1 MFSTSLH
8 LAAHRDALQVAHVL
22 HRDISL
28 FNLLLVLAMQSDLGV
43 DFVDRALQE
52 PECTRIQE
60 KIHKLSRRGLLGDW
74 GYGIPMGDVHHSSG
88 PTPGI
93 RVAGQTKVLGRKD
106 LHDTHSIVIPVAD
119 QPLPEDASESVDA
132 SPLQRT
138 VCILWHTRTSFS

>member
-8 LAAHRDALQVAHVL
+8 LAAHRDALQVVHVL

-28 FNLLLVLAMQSDLGV
+28 FNLLLILAMQSDLGV
-43 DFVDRALQE
+43 DFIDRALQE
-52 PECTRIQE
+52 PERTRIQE
-60 KIHKLSRRGLLGDW
+60 KIHKLSGRGLLGDW
-74 GYGIPMGDVHHSSG
+74 GYGIPMGDVHHSLG

-93 RVAGQTKVLGRKD
+93 RVAGQTKVLRRKD

-132 SPLQRT
+132 SPLQCM
-138 VCILWHTRTSFS
+138 VCILWHTHTSFS

>member
-1 MFSTSLH
+1 MSLH

-28 FNLLLVLAMQSDLGV
+28 FNLLLVLVMQSNLGV
-43 DFVDRALQE
+43 DFVDQALQE
-52 PECTRIQE
+52 PECIRIQE
-60 KIHKLSRRGLLGDW
+60 KIYKLSRHGLLGDW

-106 LHDTHSIVIPVAD
+106 LCDTHSIVIPVAD

-132 SPLQRT
+132 SPLQHT
-138 VCILWHTRTSFS
+138 VCILWHTYTSFS